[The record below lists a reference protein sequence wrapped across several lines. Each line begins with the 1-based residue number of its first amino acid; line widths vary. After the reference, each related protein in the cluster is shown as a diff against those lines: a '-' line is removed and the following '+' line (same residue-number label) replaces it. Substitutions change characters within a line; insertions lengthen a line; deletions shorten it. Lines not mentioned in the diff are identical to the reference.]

1 MTAKEAYERSSG
13 ITTEVDS
20 IIAMVRLS
28 VNLGEYKT
36 VIDHAISSGAK
47 KKIRRTWVSDQCKER
62 KKRDFVEAFFIN

>member
-13 ITTEVDS
+13 IKSEVDS
-20 IIAMVRLS
+20 IIATVKLF

-47 KKIRRTWVSDQCKER
+47 KKLEELGYR
-62 KKRDFVEAFFIN
+62 INVKNEKIEISWRHFL